1 MLTWGNHCGVCN
13 MRLIAPQRRQ
23 SGVSL
28 LELMIGIAVGLLV
41 LASSLVTFMTG
52 SRSATDTLRANRF
65 NQDVREIVNIM
76 SADIRRAGY
85 TAVNTVGTPNV
96 FTATANNVVISGSCI
111 LYAYDA
117 TFLGGS
123 VGVPDAGVDFFGFR
137 LHNNTVQM
145 LNPTAGVAS
154 TAATACAA
162 DGNWVNLTDPS
173 EIRVTAL
180 SFDTIGSR
188 CLAYNMAT
196 FKADDPTTY
205 TQWTTTAGTG
215 PSCDSPPAGTAAPD
229 PATQFIV
236 ETRQVQISMTA
247 NHARDATLTR
257 ATANNAVR
265 ETVLIRNNRTS
276 APPT

>member
-1 MLTWGNHCGVCN
+1 
-13 MRLIAPQRRQ
+13 MRLIPRLRRQ
-23 SGVSL
+23 RGVSL

-41 LASSLVTFMTG
+41 LASSLVTYLSG
-52 SRSATDTLRANRF
+52 SRSATDSLRANRF
-65 NQDVREIVNIM
+65 NQDVRDIANIM

-85 TAVNTVGTPNV
+85 TAVNTVGTVNV
-96 FTATANNVVISGSCI
+96 FTQPANNIVISGSCL

-117 TFLGGS
+117 TFLGGTP
-123 VGVPDAGVDFFGFR
+123 GVADAGVDFFGFR
-137 LHNNTVQM
+137 LNNNAVQM
-145 LNPTAGVAS
+145 LSPGAGVAS
-154 TAATACAA
+154 TAAGTCTTDAS
-162 DGNWVNLTDPS
+162 WVNLTDPN
-173 EIRVTAL
+173 EITVTAL

-215 PSCDSPPAGTAAPD
+215 AACDAPPTGLSAN

-236 ETRQVQISMTA
+236 ETRQIQISLTA
-247 NHARDATLTR
+247 SHARDATLTR
-257 ATANNAVR
+257 STANNAVR

>member
-1 MLTWGNHCGVCN
+1 
-13 MRLIAPQRRQ
+13 MRLTPNHRRER
-23 SGVSL
+23 GVSL

-41 LASSLVTFMTG
+41 LASSLVTFLSG
-52 SRSATDTLRANRF
+52 SRGATDSLRANRF
-65 NQDVREIVNIM
+65 NQDVREIANIM
-76 SADIRRAGY
+76 SSDIRRAGY
-85 TAVNTVGTPNV
+85 TAVNTVGTANI
-96 FTATANNVVISGSCI
+96 FTAAANNVVISGTCI

-117 TFLGGS
+117 TFLGGTA
-123 VGVPDAGVDFFGFR
+123 GVADAGVDFFGFR
-137 LHNNTVQM
+137 LNNNTVQM
-145 LNPTAGVAS
+145 LSPAAGVTS
-154 TAATACAA
+154 TAAGACTT
-162 DGNWVNLTDPS
+162 DGNWVNLTDPN
-173 EIRVTAL
+173 EITVTAL

-215 PSCDSPPAGTAAPD
+215 AACDSPPAGVAAPN

-236 ETRQVQISMTA
+236 ETRQVQISLTA
-247 NHARDATLTR
+247 NHARDTTLTR

-276 APPT
+276 TPPT